1 MSRITVLIGS
11 PRRNGNTALLAES
24 FAKGARNGNDVEL
37 LRVADYRINPCLGCN
52 DCCIS
57 EGHACAQRDDMALI
71 YQRLME
77 TDTLIIASPV
87 YFYGVS
93 AQLKALIDRLHTPL
107 RNEFHI
113 KRLGLIL
120 VGAASL
126 PDLFDPI
133 VTQYRMT
140 CRFFGLEDIGMVL
153 VRGAKDAGDVLA
165 GDGMKRAYDLGV
177 SIALKEQRK
186 DAVGAYAETGREG

>member
-1 MSRITVLIGS
+1 MSNITVLIGS
-11 PRRNGNTALLAES
+11 PRRRGNTALLANAFSE
-24 FAKGARNGNDVEL
+24 GASEGNTVEL
-37 LRVADYRINPCLGCN
+37 LHVADYSINPCLGCN
-52 DCCIS
+52 ICYSS
-57 EGHACAQRDDMALI
+57 EGHACVQKDDMKLI
-71 YQRLME
+71 CQKLMH
-77 TDTLIIASPV
+77 TDTLVIASPV

-107 RNEFHI
+107 RNEFLI

-133 VTQYRMT
+133 VMQYRMI

-153 VRGAKDAGDVLA
+153 VRGAREAGDVLA
-165 GDGMKRAYDLGV
+165 GDGLKRAYELGSSV
-177 SIALKEQRK
+177 AMK
-186 DAVGAYAETGREG
+186 G

>member
-24 FAKGARNGNDVEL
+24 FEKGARNDNDVEL
-37 LRVADYRINPCLGCN
+37 LRVADYHINPCLGCN
-52 DCCIS
+52 ACYS
-57 EGHACAQRDDMALI
+57 GEGHACVQKDDMALI
-71 YQRLME
+71 YQRLMQ

-107 RNEFHI
+107 RNDFHI
-113 KRLGLIL
+113 KQLGLIL

-140 CRFFGLEDIGMVL
+140 CRYFGLEDIGMVL
-153 VRGAKDAGDVLA
+153 VRDAKDAGDVLA
-165 GDGMKRAYDLGV
+165 GDGLRRAYDLGA
-177 SIALKEQRK
+177 SITRKEKRQ
-186 DAVGAYAETGREG
+186 DAIGTGKEG